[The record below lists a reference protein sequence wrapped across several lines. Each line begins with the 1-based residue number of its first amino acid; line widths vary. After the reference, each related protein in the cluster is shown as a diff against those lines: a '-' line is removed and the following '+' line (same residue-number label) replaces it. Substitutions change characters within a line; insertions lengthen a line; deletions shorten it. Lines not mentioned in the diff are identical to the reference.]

1 MFALSLRDVL
11 FMLAA
16 VIFNGFMAAF
26 IIFYLFGAAAG
37 STTKEILQYAM
48 PFLITGGII
57 PLVISYMGTCWV
69 SLAAPSIK
77 RGALLG
83 FGVFIINALLG
94 LVVFKSGFTSFF
106 SSTHI
111 FEITLCS
118 LALVPVGVI
127 AGAVIYGA
135 GQGDEAAS

>member
-1 MFALSLRDVL
+1 MFSISLRDVL
-11 FMLAA
+11 FILCA
-16 VIFNGFMAAF
+16 VVFNGFMAAF

-48 PFLITGGII
+48 PFWITGGII
-57 PLVISYMGTCWV
+57 PLVISYLGTCWV
-69 SLAAPSIK
+69 SLAAPSLK
-77 RGALLG
+77 RGAHLR

-111 FEITLCS
+111 FEITLGS
-118 LALVPVGVI
+118 LVLVPIGVI
-127 AGAVIYGA
+127 AGAMIYGM
-135 GQGDEAAS
+135 GQGE

>member
-1 MFALSLRDVL
+1 MFSVSLRDVL
-11 FMLAA
+11 FILAA

-48 PFLITGGII
+48 PFLITGGLI
-57 PLVISYMGTCWV
+57 PLVVSYLGTRW
-69 SLAAPSIK
+69 IK
-77 RGALLG
+77 RGALSLKRG
-83 FGVFIINALLG
+83 ALAGLGVFILNAVLG
-94 LVVFKSGFTSFF
+94 LAVFKSGFTSFF

-118 LALVPVGVI
+118 LVLVPVGVI
-127 AGAVIYGA
+127 AGAVIYGM
-135 GQGDEAAS
+135 GQEEKTVS

>member
-1 MFALSLRDVL
+1 MFSISLRDVL
-11 FMLAA
+11 FILCA

-37 STTKEILQYAM
+37 STTREILEYAM
-48 PFLITGGII
+48 PFWITGGAI
-57 PLVISYMGTCWV
+57 PLVISYLGTCWV
-69 SLAAPSIK
+69 SLAAPSLK

-111 FEITLCS
+111 FEITLGS
-118 LALVPVGVI
+118 LVLVPIGVI
-127 AGAVIYGA
+127 AGAMIYGM
-135 GQGDEAAS
+135 GQGE

>member
-1 MFALSLRDVL
+1 MFSISLRDVL

-48 PFLITGGII
+48 PFWITGGII
-57 PLVISYMGTCWV
+57 PLVISYLGTRWM
-69 SLAAPSIK
+69 K
-77 RGALLG
+77 RGALSLKSG
-83 FGVFIINALLG
+83 ALAGLGVFILNAALG
-94 LVVFKSGFTSFF
+94 HIVFKSGFASFF

-111 FEITLCS
+111 FEITLGS
-118 LALVPVGVI
+118 LVLVPIGVI
-127 AGAVIYGA
+127 AGAMIYGI
-135 GQGDEAAS
+135 GEETRSE

>member
-1 MFALSLRDVL
+1 MFSVSLRDVL
-11 FMLAA
+11 FILAA

-94 LVVFKSGFTSFF
+94 LAVFKSGFTSFF

-127 AGAVIYGA
+127 AGAVIYGM
-135 GQGDEAAS
+135 GQGEKTEV

>member
-1 MFALSLRDVL
+1 MFSVSLRDVL
-11 FMLAA
+11 FILSA

-48 PFLITGGII
+48 PFWITGGII
-57 PLVISYMGTCWV
+57 PLVISYLGTCWV
-69 SLAAPSIK
+69 SLAAPSLK

-111 FEITLCS
+111 FEITLGS
-118 LALVPVGVI
+118 LVLVPIGVI
-127 AGAVIYGA
+127 AGAMIYGM
-135 GQGDEAAS
+135 GQGE

>member
-1 MFALSLRDVL
+1 MFSISLRDVL
-11 FMLAA
+11 FILCA
-16 VIFNGFMAAF
+16 VVFNGFMAAF

-48 PFLITGGII
+48 PFWITGGII
-57 PLVISYMGTCWV
+57 PLVISYLGTCWV
-69 SLAAPSIK
+69 SLAAPSLK

-111 FEITLCS
+111 FEITLGS
-118 LALVPVGVI
+118 LVLVPIGVI
-127 AGAVIYGA
+127 AGAMIYGM
-135 GQGDEAAS
+135 GQGE

>member
-1 MFALSLRDVL
+1 MFSVSLRDVL
-11 FMLAA
+11 FILAA

-69 SLAAPSIK
+69 SLAEPSVK
-77 RGALLG
+77 RGAFLG

-94 LVVFKSGFTSFF
+94 LAVFKSGFTSFF

-127 AGAVIYGA
+127 AGAVIYGM
-135 GQGDEAAS
+135 GQEENR

>member
-1 MFALSLRDVL
+1 MFSVSLRDVL
-11 FMLAA
+11 FILSA

-48 PFLITGGII
+48 PFWITGGVI
-57 PLVISYMGTCWV
+57 PLVISYLGTCWV
-69 SLAAPSIK
+69 SLAPPSLQ

-83 FGVFIINALLG
+83 FGVFILNALLG
-94 LVVFKSGFTSFF
+94 LAVFKVAFTAFF

-111 FEITLCS
+111 FEITLGS
-118 LALVPVGVI
+118 LVLVPIGVI
-127 AGAVIYGA
+127 AGAMIYGM
-135 GQGDEAAS
+135 GQGE

>member
-1 MFALSLRDVL
+1 MFSISLRDVL
-11 FMLAA
+11 FILCA
-16 VIFNGFMAAF
+16 VVFNGFMAAF

-48 PFLITGGII
+48 PFWITGGVI
-57 PLVISYMGTCWV
+57 PLVISYLGTCWV
-69 SLAAPSIK
+69 SLAAPSLK

-111 FEITLCS
+111 FEITLGS
-118 LALVPVGVI
+118 LVLVPIGVI
-127 AGAVIYGA
+127 AGAMIYGM
-135 GQGDEAAS
+135 GQGE